1 MILSMGFPNILG
13 LLILA
18 PEVRADLNDYWRK
31 LKSGEIKKFK

>member
-1 MILSMGFPNILG
+1 MGLPNILG

-18 PEVRADLNDYWRK
+18 PEVRKDLKDYLRK